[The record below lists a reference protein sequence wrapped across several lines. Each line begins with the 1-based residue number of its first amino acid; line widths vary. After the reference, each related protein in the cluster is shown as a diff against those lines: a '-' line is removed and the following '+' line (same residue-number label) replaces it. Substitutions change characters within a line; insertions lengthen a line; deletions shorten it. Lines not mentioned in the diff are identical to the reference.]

1 MITDK
6 LKQVILET
14 LDLDD
19 FDITADTIA
28 AQVPGW
34 DSLRHVDILLAVE
47 RAFGIHFR
55 TLEILRLPNVGALQA
70 LIDKKLHG

>member
-1 MITDK
+1 MISDK
-6 LKQVILET
+6 LKKVILQT

-19 FDITADTIA
+19 FDLRDETLAT
-28 AQVPGW
+28 QVPGW
-34 DSLRHVDILLAVE
+34 DSLKHVEIILAVE

-70 LIDKKLHG
+70 LVDKKTAP